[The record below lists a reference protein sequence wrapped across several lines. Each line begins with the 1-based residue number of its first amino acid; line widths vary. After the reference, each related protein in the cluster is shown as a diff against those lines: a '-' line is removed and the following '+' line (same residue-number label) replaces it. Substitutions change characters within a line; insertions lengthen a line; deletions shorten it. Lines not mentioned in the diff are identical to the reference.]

1 MTPTTLS
8 AARPSARLR
17 KAEAN
22 ARPLVTI
29 FTVLKPFVGEAD
41 THQRNALASWQMLG
55 PDVEIL
61 LFSDTSIP
69 DDLRA
74 RFTCLPCIA
83 TNELGTPLLDDVFRV
98 AADIARG
105 SVRAFVNGDIV
116 LDQRFTHSVRRLQDS
131 DLASWLAIGQRTE
144 LDVPA
149 AVQHPAAGWLDDCFQ
164 KCETQGELASVVCK
178 DYFIFTADL
187 FQDLP
192 AFAIGR
198 GNWDNWMVAHSKSN
212 GIPVVDITAVA
223 PVIHQRHGYAHVSG
237 GRGAVYVSGPE
248 AKENQ
253 RLAGGRHLISGS
265 TANWRFDKSGI
276 RRVRW
281 TSWTLCKDA
290 FRFAGLLLRMLMR
303 SD

>member
-1 MTPTTLS
+1 MTSTTLS
-8 AARPSARLR
+8 VARPSARLR
-17 KAEAN
+17 KADAD
-22 ARPLVTI
+22 AAPLITI
-29 FTVLKPFVGEAD
+29 FTVLKPFEGEAD
-41 THQRNALASWQMLG
+41 THQRNALASWQLLG

-61 LFSDTSIP
+61 LFSDSSIP
-69 DDLRA
+69 ADLRVQ
-74 RFTCLPCIA
+74 FTCLPCIA
-83 TNELGTPLLDDVFRV
+83 TNEFGTPLLDDVFRV

-116 LDQRFTHSVRRLQDS
+116 LDQRFTKSVRQLLDS
-131 DLASWLAIGQRTE
+131 DLSSWLAIGQRTE
-144 LDVPA
+144 FDVPA
-149 AVQHPAAGWLDDCFQ
+149 SMQHPVDGWVDLCFQ
-164 KCETQGELASVVCK
+164 EIETQGALASVVCK

-198 GNWDNWMVAHSKSN
+198 GNWDNWMVSHIKSS
-212 GIPVVDITAVA
+212 GIPVVDITAVT

-248 AKENQ
+248 ARENQ

-265 TANWRFDKSGI
+265 TANWRFDRAGV
-276 RRVRW
+276 RPVRW

-290 FRFAGLLLRMLMR
+290 FRFAGLLLRMLT
-303 SD
+303 